1 MWIGLGK
8 LIIKKRESFAGRI
21 EDAQL
26 ASNWSA
32 VIKNIHPKAAPY
44 THYKDFKKDTLYIRV
59 EDAIWAGELE
69 FYKEKLKRSL
79 SEKRKNPVRSIRF
92 TLS

>member
-1 MWIGLGK
+1 MIGKTK
-8 LIIKKRESFAGRI
+8 LCIISGI
-21 EDAQL
+21 LLLILLPSVIGEDVAY
-26 ASNWSA
+26 
-32 VIKNIHPKAAPY
+32 IY
-44 THYKDFKKDTLYIRV
+44 YKDFKKDTLYIRV